1 MANPGKS
8 ESLRSGVRPFISIVF
23 TLGVWAAFFMGKME
37 GDVLLGIYGTII
49 GFWFGE
55 RSALK
60 APQLKDILP
69 GIPGVAEP
77 DPKVNN
83 GD

>member
-1 MANPGKS
+1 MHHQVRVAPDGRG
-8 ESLRSGVRPFISIVF
+8 EVAITLRRQP
-23 TLGVWAAFFMGKME
+23 KM

-60 APQLKDILP
+60 VPNLKDI
-69 GIPGVAEP
+69 IPGFPGEVVLDSKE
-77 DPKVNN
+77 NN
-83 GD
+83 ENPAPPGL